1 MNTKETVKKI
11 KQIYQE
17 TDDDPIEVDGVKIK
31 RSVLWLCETHPD
43 IDIWPEIE
51 TLIQKEEKLEQ
62 ERDRIKDKAVNKE
75 KPFLKN
81 NAPVV

>member
-1 MNTKETVKKI
+1 MNTKKTIEKI
-11 KQIYQE
+11 KQIYHE
-17 TDDDPIEVDGVKIK
+17 TDDDPIEADGVKIK

-51 TLIQKEEKLEQ
+51 KLIQKEKELEQ
-62 ERDRIKDKAVNKE
+62 EREKLLQKE
-75 KPFLKN
+75 KPFLKE